1 MSHYDHALMN
11 DRLSHLEAL
20 AQRQQLWAEVRR
32 GMVAEQRRAPRR
44 LVAAFASLRQRARRR
59 LKARRALA

>member
-1 MSHYDHALMN
+1 MSQYDHVLMKE
-11 DRLSHLEAL
+11 RMSHLEAL

-32 GMVAEQRRAPRR
+32 GMAGEQRRAPRR
-44 LVAAFASLRQRARRR
+44 IVAIVASLRQRARRR